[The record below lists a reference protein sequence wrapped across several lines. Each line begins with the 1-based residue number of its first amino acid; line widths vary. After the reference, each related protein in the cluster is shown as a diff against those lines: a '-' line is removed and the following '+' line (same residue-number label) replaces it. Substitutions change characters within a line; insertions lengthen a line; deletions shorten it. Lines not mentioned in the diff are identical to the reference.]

1 MPMFVWRDMKIDLR
15 IADAWPMAA
24 VGSPTNLHVG
34 GEMVVNLPRE
44 AGRVLSG
51 VSVGGGCLTELAV
64 LGTLRLQE

>member
-34 GEMVVNLPRE
+34 G
-44 AGRVLSG
+44 VL
-51 VSVGGGCLTELAV
+51 VQRKFAAV
-64 LGTLRLQE
+64 LAG